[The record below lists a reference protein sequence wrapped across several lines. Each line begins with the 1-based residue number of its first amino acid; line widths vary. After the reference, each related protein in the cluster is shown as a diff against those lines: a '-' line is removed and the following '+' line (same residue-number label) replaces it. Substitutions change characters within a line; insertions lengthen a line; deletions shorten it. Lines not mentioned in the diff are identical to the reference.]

1 MSVRIKIA
9 ETAEE
14 RDALFRARHRV
25 YVEQGK
31 YMPPRP
37 EARICDRFDAFPT
50 TTNLIVLDGR
60 EVVGGVRLT
69 EQGPAGLP
77 ADGYFDF
84 TSYLPEPRG
93 RVGCASMLCL
103 DRAYRHQK
111 RLIPSLGGML
121 YALAM
126 QRGITHLVAACNPE
140 IEEPMRA
147 SGYCRVAPVFRH
159 RSGLE
164 VVPLLLDVNQ
174 LGDCM
179 AELLRRHCQDMEWTS
194 WERAFFSAG
203 ETVIRA
209 GAPGDAA
216 YVVLDGVAFAE
227 TRAARGRWHCTRLDA
242 GDLFGELALLTGRP
256 HPSTVMAAVDL
267 DVLVLDAES
276 FRAQLRSS
284 PEQALNLL
292 ELLGSRLLDAMGARP
307 YRQSDGSGFRRSELT
322 IEG

>member
-1 MSVRIKIA
+1 MSVRTKIA

-50 TTNLIVLDGR
+50 TTNLIVIDGG

-69 EQGPAGLP
+69 EPGPAGLP

-140 IEEPMRA
+140 IEAPMRA
-147 SGYCRVAPVFRH
+147 SGYYRVAPVFQH
-159 RSGLE
+159 ASGLE
-164 VVPLLLDVNQ
+164 VVPLLLDVHR
-174 LGDCM
+174 LGDRM
-179 AELLRRHCQDMEWTS
+179 AEFLRRHGQQMEWTS

-203 ETVIRA
+203 ETVIHA
-209 GAPGDAA
+209 GAPGEAA

-227 TRAARGRWHCTRLDA
+227 TRMTRGRWQSTRLDA

-256 HPSTVMAAVDL
+256 HPSTVMAAMDL

-292 ELLGSRLLDAMGARP
+292 KVLGSRLIDALNP
-307 YRQSDGSGFRRSELT
+307 RQRGQVDGSGFRRSELT
-322 IEG
+322 MEG

>member
-37 EARICDRFDAFPT
+37 DARILDRFDTFPT
-50 TTNLIVLDGR
+50 TTNLIVLDGSD
-60 EVVGGVRLT
+60 VVGGVRLT

-84 TSYLPEPRG
+84 ASHLPEARG

-103 DRAYRHQK
+103 DWAYRHQK

-147 SGYCRVAPVFRH
+147 SGYRRVAPVFRH
-159 RSGLE
+159 PSGLD
-164 VVPLLLDVNQ
+164 VVPLVLDVNQ
-174 LGDCM
+174 LGDRM
-179 AELLRRHCQDMEWTS
+179 AEFLRRHRQHLEWTS

-203 ETVIRA
+203 ETVIHA
-209 GAPGDAA
+209 GAPGEAA

-227 TRAARGRWHCTRLDA
+227 MRTARGRWHCTRLDA

-256 HPSTVMAAVDL
+256 NPSRVMAAVDL

-292 ELLGSRLLDAMGARP
+292 EVLGSRLLDALGARP
-307 YRQSDGSGFRRSELT
+307 LPQVSRAGFRRRELT
-322 IEG
+322 MEG